1 MTLNKTRNKKIILA
15 SRPQGEAG
23 PQNFSLIEETLP
35 PPAVGQIL
43 VRHHYLSLDPYMRGR
58 MNDARSYAQPQPVG
72 DVMIGGTVGEV
83 TASNNPRFKQ
93 GDKVVGMG
101 GWQLFSLSD
110 GKGWQ
115 KVDARAPLQACL
127 GALGMP
133 GVTAWYGLNKII
145 APKAGETIVVSAAT
159 GAVGSVVGQLATQ
172 AGARAVGIAGGAEKC
187 RFAVETLG
195 FAACVD
201 HRAPDFAA
209 ALKAATPKGIDG
221 VFENVGGQP
230 LELCMR
236 RLNDFARIAICGL
249 VASGYDG
256 TPTPLSNIAVMLATR
271 STMQGFIVSD
281 HLDVW
286 PVALGELGALAAAG
300 KLKWHETVAVGLESA
315 PDAFFGMLKGRN
327 FGKQLVKLV

>member
-1 MTLNKTRNKKIILA
+1 MTQNQKITLA
-15 SRPQGEAG
+15 SRPQGEATA
-23 PQNFSLIEETLP
+23 QNFALVAETLP
-35 PPAVGQIL
+35 APGEGQIL

-58 MNDARSYAQPQPVG
+58 MNDSRSYAQPQPIG
-72 DVMIGGTVGEV
+72 EVMIGGTVGEV
-83 TASNNPRFKQ
+83 VASNNPHFKV
-93 GDKVVGMG
+93 GDHVVGMG
-101 GWQLFSLSD
+101 GWQLFCLSD

-115 KVDARAPLQACL
+115 KVDARAPIQAYL

-145 APKAGETIVVSAAT
+145 TPKAGETVVVSAAT
-159 GAVGSVVGQLATQ
+159 GAVGSVVGQLATL
-172 AGARAVGIAGGAEKC
+172 AGARAVGIAGGADKC
-187 RFAVETLG
+187 RYAVETLG

-201 HRAPDFAA
+201 HRAADFAA

-221 VFENVGGQP
+221 VFENVGGLP
-230 LELCMR
+230 LELSMR

-271 STMQGFIVSD
+271 AKMQGFIVSD

-286 PVALGELGALAAAG
+286 PVALAELGALALAG
-300 KLKWHETVAVGLESA
+300 QLKWHETIAVGLTSA
-315 PDAFFGMLKGRN
+315 PEAFFGMLKGRN

>member
-1 MTLNKTRNKKIILA
+1 MIQNKKFILA

-23 PQNFSLIEETLP
+23 PRNFALKEETLP
-35 PPAVGQIL
+35 APGEGQIL

-58 MNDARSYAQPQPVG
+58 MNDARSYAQPQPIG
-72 DVMIGGTVGEV
+72 EVMIGGAVGEV
-83 TASNNPRFKQ
+83 AASRNARFAV
-93 GDKVVGMG
+93 GDRVVGMG

-115 KVDARAPLQACL
+115 KVAGAAPLQAYL

-133 GVTAWYGLNKII
+133 GVTAWYGLGKII
-145 APKAGETIVVSAAT
+145 APKPGETVVISAAT
-159 GAVGSVVGQLATQ
+159 GAVGSVAGQLAKL
-172 AGARAVGIAGGAEKC
+172 AGARPVGIAGGPEKC
-187 RFAVETLG
+187 RYAIETLG
-195 FAACVD
+195 YSECVD
-201 HRAPDFAA
+201 HRAPGFAA
-209 ALKAATPKGIDG
+209 ALQAATPHGIDG

-271 STMQGFIVSD
+271 SKMQGFIVSD
-281 HLDVW
+281 HLDLW
-286 PVALGELGALAAAG
+286 PQALSELGALALAG
-300 KLKWHETVAVGLESA
+300 RLKWHETVAQGLEAA
-315 PDAFFGMLKGRN
+315 PEAFFGMLKGKN